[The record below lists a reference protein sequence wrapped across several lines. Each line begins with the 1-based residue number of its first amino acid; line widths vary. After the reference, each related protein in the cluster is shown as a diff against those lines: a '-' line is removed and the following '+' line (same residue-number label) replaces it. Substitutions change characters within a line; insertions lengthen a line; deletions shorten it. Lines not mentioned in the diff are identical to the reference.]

1 MISMNLKYKLAFI
14 AVGALAVSS
23 CANHDLIPDISEIG
37 QPVPTCYWEVGST
50 VCKAGDSFTFLG
62 KYTVEP
68 GRTPERSEVWYLIA
82 REDVAAVSAKL
93 GGSSLNYTAS
103 VTLNDTMRTYQS
115 MVEYPHSA
123 AEFNGHEYLLNGTV
137 GVSRTLAPV
146 AWVDAAAWDQK
157 LFNSYYPQGF
167 ADDFKK
173 TVVGY
178 LTDEASAPSYY
189 AALRAVYLNYN
200 FTNEQFK
207 AVGLPEIDTTKDDG
221 GTSEKSDLWFSTT
234 EASDDAIVGYYYIT
248 YDNTDPEKPKTIY
261 NEVAKDYTPSEG
273 QFIYPVYKS
282 AEWVFCRYDDNSG
295 SIVSSV
301 RPEWLP
307 KFKTLIENIPFQDW
321 IYDSANSCYKV
332 DFSRKYTLKAQY
344 RVYDTDGNEGIAAD
358 VREISIN

>member
-1 MISMNLKYKLAFI
+1 MISMNLKYKLGI
-14 AVGALAVSS
+14 LVVGALAASS
-23 CANHDLIPDISEIG
+23 CANHDLIADSTQMG
-37 QPVPTCYWEVGST
+37 QAVPTCYWELGSSQ
-50 VCKAGDSFTFLG
+50 CKAGESFSFLG
-62 KYTVEP
+62 KYYVEP
-68 GRTPERSEVWYLIA
+68 GKTPERSEIWYLVE
-82 REDVAAVSAKL
+82 RQDVASVSAKL
-93 GGSSLNYTAS
+93 GGTSLNYNST
-103 VTLNDTMRTYQS
+103 VTLNDTMRTYQP
-115 MVEYPHSA
+115 MAVFPHST
-123 AEFNGHEYLLNGTV
+123 AEFNGHEYLVNGTV
-137 GVSRTLAPV
+137 GVSRTLAPIM
-146 AWVDAAAWDQK
+146 WSDAAEWNQK
-157 LFNSYYPQGF
+157 LFDTYYPQGF

-173 TVVGY
+173 TVIAY
-178 LTDEASAPSYY
+178 LTDESSAPSYY
-189 AALRAVYLNYN
+189 SALRAVYLNYN

-207 AVGLPEIDTTKDDG
+207 AVGLPEIETVENDG
-221 GTSEKSDLWFSTT
+221 GTAEKSDLWFTTT

-332 DFSRKYTLKAQY
+332 DFSRKYNLRVRFK
-344 RVYDTDGNEGIAAD
+344 VYDTDGNEGVAAD
-358 VREISIN
+358 TRDVIIN